1 MSQYRHR
8 INLKFEKPEVEG
20 EPICSQMKIAQ
31 VFDDFCL
38 KASELTID
46 YTRSKWQKSLEEA
59 FNPTRYARLKGL
71 WLIYYSVYGALP
83 VVPEAFFSSKNG
95 TTAIEPS
102 ELDLPTSP
110 LSLESKP
117 LLTANTARSIL
128 ASENKDSLL
137 DSLSYLIASKQTE
150 MDAMSRFRFLW
161 SAFNPLYNIY
171 TPKDTERAEAA
182 RARNLM
188 CELDKLGMLKT
199 AQQEFSSAPDAR
211 SDGSKY
217 TWRFGDFLKNYIPD
231 NKSSWKFKCPAVV
244 KAIAEDSDKETL
256 SALTRYGYLW
266 TDIPDEKNPIVLKLK
281 SSDPDDGSLFKF
293 AMYDYLYWLRCDTMH
308 GNSPYPIFMSHER
321 RDLLNTL
328 NNCLDIAVVKGIE
341 LCSELHPK
349 ED

>member
-1 MSQYRHR
+1 MSQYKHR

-59 FNPTRYARLKGL
+59 FNPTRYTRLMEL

-83 VVPEAFFSSKNG
+83 VVTEAYFSSKNG

-110 LSLESKP
+110 LSLESEP
-117 LLTANTARSIL
+117 FLTTNTARSIL
-128 ASENKDSLL
+128 ASENRDSLL
-137 DSLSYLIASKQTE
+137 FSLSYFITSKQAGIDE
-150 MDAMSRFRFLW
+150 MSRFRFLW

-171 TPKDTERAEAA
+171 TPNDKERSEAT

-188 CELDKLGMLKT
+188 CELDKLGMLNK
-199 AQQEFSSAPDAR
+199 AQQEFSSAPSAG

-217 TWRFGDFLKNYIPD
+217 TWRFGDFLKNYAPNEKD
-231 NKSSWKFKCPAVV
+231 PAKFKHPAVIT
-244 KAIAEDSDKETL
+244 ATAEDSDKETL
-256 SALTRYGYLW
+256 SAIARYGYLW
-266 TDIPDEKNPIVLKLK
+266 TDIPDENNPIVLKLK
-281 SSDPDDGSLFKF
+281 SNDPDDGSLFKF
-293 AMYDYLYWLRCDTMH
+293 AMYEYLYWLRCDTMH

-328 NNCLDIAVVKGIE
+328 SNCLDIAVIKGIE

-349 ED
+349 ID